1 MIAPKQ
7 LLIIINNTQ
16 AAQQAAQLL
25 EGSCYQTTTV
35 NSCQEAH
42 AIIETKRLDAILLG
56 SSPQSPC
63 LLFMETLRESVH
75 SPAVIALL
83 DTDEQDRYLACH
95 KEGAL
100 DCLGYPF
107 NADRLIKSIERC
119 LAIKS
124 LEREKRDF
132 ISMLS
137 HDLKNPLTAA
147 IGSIDL
153 VREKRLGAVNKEQVS
168 YLNSAIESCNE
179 VVTMIDNLLDL
190 HRFEA
195 GKISLNKTPVDL
207 AELTNQVIGS
217 FKGIIR
223 QARIQLHIK
232 ITENLPIL
240 MLDRHRFSR
249 VISNLISNAIKFTP
263 SGGEL
268 SVSCCKGI
276 SEDSKL
282 AVLVIVKDTGSGIPQ
297 EELSSIF
304 DRFIQTRNQSGR
316 GSGGSG
322 LSLAFCKLTV
332 QAHNGQISADSNHA
346 NGNTFTITLPIPD
359 DQTEDI

>member
-7 LLIIINNTQ
+7 LLIIINNTK

-25 EGSCYQTTTV
+25 EGSCYQTTIV
-35 NSCQEAH
+35 NCCQDAQ
-42 AIIETKRLDAILLG
+42 AIIDTTRFDAVLLG
-56 SSPQSPC
+56 SPHEDTC
-63 LLFMETLRESVH
+63 LPPMDNLHESVH
-75 SPAVIALL
+75 PPAVIALL
-83 DTDEQDRYLACH
+83 DGNEQDRYLACH

-107 NADRLIKSIERC
+107 NTDRLIKSIERC

-223 QARIQLHIK
+223 HARIQLHIK
-232 ITENLPIL
+232 ITENLPLL

-249 VISNLISNAIKFTP
+249 VISNLIGNAIKFTP

-268 SVSCCKGI
+268 SISCCKGI

-282 AVLVIVKDTGSGIPQ
+282 AVLIIVKDTGAGIPQ
-297 EELSSIF
+297 GELPTIF
-304 DRFIQTRNQSGR
+304 ERFIKTRNQSGR

-322 LSLAFCKLTV
+322 LSLAYCKMTV
-332 QAHNGQISADSNHA
+332 QAHNGHISADSNHG
-346 NGNTFTITLPIPD
+346 NGSTFTITLPIPD
-359 DQTEDI
+359 DQMEDL